1 VQTASVDA
9 LTINEAAET
18 TGWSARMLRYI
29 ESIGLVEPG
38 RSGSGYRLYGP
49 PELQRLS
56 TLRELLDERGL
67 DLGEVGFALR
77 LERESGLRK
86 AIEQWL
92 VAEPARPE
100 HVSAD
105 DWLRF
110 EQEKHQRLLADAA
123 RDARLSTSTPT
134 GRRSDAISEGPAGGT
149 WRPSSDDPD
158 PSIRP
163 STTPM
168 EIA

>member
-1 VQTASVDA
+1 MQATAIDA

-49 PELQRLS
+49 AELQRLS

-77 LERESGLRK
+77 LEREPELRT
-86 AIEQWL
+86 AIERWL
-92 VAEPARPE
+92 ATEPARPE
-100 HVSAD
+100 DVSAA

-110 EQEKHQRLLADAA
+110 EQEKHQRLLAQ
-123 RDARLSTSTPT
+123 
-134 GRRSDAISEGPAGGT
+134 I
-149 WRPSSDDPD
+149 
-158 PSIRP
+158 
-163 STTPM
+163 
-168 EIA
+168 